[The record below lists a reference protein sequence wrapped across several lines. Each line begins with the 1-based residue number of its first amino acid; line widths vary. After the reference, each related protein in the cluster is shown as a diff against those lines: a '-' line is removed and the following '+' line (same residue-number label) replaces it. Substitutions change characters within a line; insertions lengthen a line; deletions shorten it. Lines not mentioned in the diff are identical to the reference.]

1 MIFEL
6 EQFLRDD
13 HFAFHA
19 DDFGDVRDTAGAVAQ
34 TLDLNDQVYRIGDL
48 AGNGFLW
55 DLDVAHQ
62 DHVFHTAQALAGAVG
77 VERTHGA
84 IMAGV
89 QCGQQIKA
97 LRAAD
102 FAKDD
107 TIRTHTQGVL
117 DEVANGDL
125 RSEEHTSELQS
136 LIRNSYAVFC
146 LKK

>member
-19 DDFGDVRDTAGAVAQ
+19 DDFGDVRDAAGAVPQ

-62 DHVFHTAQALAGAVG
+62 DHVFHTAKALAGAVG
-77 VERTHGA
+77 MERTHGA

-89 QCGQQIKA
+89 HCGQQIKA

-102 FAKDD
+102 F
-107 TIRTHTQGVL
+107 
-117 DEVANGDL
+117 
-125 RSEEHTSELQS
+125 RSEEHTYELQS
-136 LIRNSYAVFC
+136 LMRISYAVFC
-146 LKK
+146 LKKKNKTQRPSIPISHQTNHH

>member
-1 MIFEL
+1 MI
-6 EQFLRDD
+6 R
-13 HFAFHA
+13 
-19 DDFGDVRDTAGAVAQ
+19 RPPSSTRTDTLFPYT
-34 TLDLNDQVYRIGDL
+34 TLFRS
-48 AGNGFLW
+48 LW

-89 QCGQQIKA
+89 HCGQQIKA

-107 TIRTHTQGVL
+107 TIRTHTQSVL
-117 DEVANGDL
+117 DEEIGRASCRARVC
-125 RSEEHTSELQS
+125 Q
-136 LIRNSYAVFC
+136 YV
-146 LKK
+146 